1 MMNDLFNAFLPFDLS
16 VFSWV
21 QSIRTPALSAVLVF
35 ITQLGKWGAVFVAL
49 GVCLLFT
56 RKFRKLGVAIL
67 LAIHVT
73 ELGNNF
79 ILKALFDRPRPFNL
93 TMDWW
98 TEVYRFPDLVS
109 RPHSSSFPSGH
120 AACAFAAAFTCLR
133 YDRRIGAGVTVFACV
148 MGFSRVYVGVHYCT
162 DVLFG
167 VLAGLLY
174 AAVAVALTDFFAPRI
189 EKRLHR

>member
-1 MMNDLFNAFLPFDLS
+1 MNELFSHFLNFDLS
-16 VFSWV
+16 VFAWV
-21 QSIRTPALSAVLVF
+21 QSIRTPALSALLVA
-35 ITQLGKWGAVFVAL
+35 ITRLGKWGAVFVAL
-49 GVCLLFT
+49 GVCLLLT
-56 RKFRKLGVAIL
+56 RRFRKLGAAILVAIL
-67 LAIHVT
+67 VT

-79 ILKALFDRPRPFNL
+79 VLKAAFDRPRPFAL

-98 TEVYRFPDLVS
+98 TEVYRYPDLVP

-148 MGFSRVYVGVHYCT
+148 MAFSRVYVGVHYCT

-167 VLAGLLY
+167 ALAGLLY
-174 AAVAVALTDFFAPRI
+174 AAIAVLLTDLCFPRKNG
-189 EKRLHR
+189 E